1 MMFLLHLLNLHV
13 SSFDSYQEER
23 RERKRLRKKLRYKKK
38 RIKVLEDIALG
49 IKRDDLNILYDNVKS
64 FSYAEKKIIDK
75 FTAASFAERSIF
87 VS

>member
-49 IKRDDLNILYDNVKS
+49 IKRDDLNILYDHVKNV
-64 FSYAEKKIIDK
+64 KKIIDK
-75 FTAASFAERSIF
+75 FTAERSIF

>member
-13 SSFDSYQEER
+13 SSFKTYNEER
-23 RERKRLRKKLRYKKK
+23 KERKRLRKKLRHQKK

-49 IKRDDLNILYDNVKS
+49 IKRDDLNILYENVKS